1 MAIRTYRLYA
11 LCCRRTPIGK
21 LLLFLWTPV
30 RGVIATLLKSASVPP
45 TIRRVHTFVHV
56 HLHIAHMSLLGC
68 AHVRMCHVFIDACA
82 HLCAY
87 RTHLTSMRCIF
98 VHEWVGVYIYMC
110 IGICTGMYIDVCI
123 GKCTISILF
132 AYAVGNAVS
141 HPINH
146 ATAQHAPSSMH
157 YESAC

>member
-87 RTHLTSMRCIF
+87 RNASGIHA
-98 VHEWVGVYIYMC
+98 VH
-110 IGICTGMYIDVCI
+110 ICTQ
-123 GKCTISILF
+123 
-132 AYAVGNAVS
+132 VGRRAHIHV
-141 HPINH
+141 HRH
-146 ATAQHAPSSMH
+146 MH
-157 YESAC
+157 RHVHRRMHRQVYNEHLICLCRRQCR